1 MRISTLVIRGQ
12 EHGDFKVCRA
22 RAAICEVDTLIFQV
36 LTLQVI
42 KCWVGPENEARVQAH
57 GAFRTCRTRTHS
69 EHKQS
74 IYACPKLKLHLKAHN
89 PAPAG

>member
-12 EHGDFKVCRA
+12 EHGDFKVYRA

-42 KCWVGPENEARVQAH
+42 KCWVGL
-57 GAFRTCRTRTHS
+57 RTRLGYKHTGPS
-69 EHKQS
+69 GLAELEHTVS
-74 IYACPKLKLHLKAHN
+74 IGEVFMS
-89 PAPAG
+89 APNSNYT

>member
-12 EHGDFKVCRA
+12 HGDFKVCRA
-22 RAAICEVDTLIFQV
+22 RAAICEVDALIFQV

-42 KCWVGPENEARVQAH
+42 KCWGVGGGAENEARVQAH

-69 EHKQS
+69 EHRQS
-74 IYACPKLKLHLKAHN
+74 IYACPKLKLHLKAS
-89 PAPAG
+89 